1 MEFFHL
7 HEEFEVGK
15 ECESLVV
22 VGDQKTY
29 EHMQNVIRTMPD
41 KYAWVRP
48 YPGMW
53 HMLLRGDMAHP
64 QLGTIQRR
72 WTC

>member
-1 MEFFHL
+1 M
-7 HEEFEVGK
+7 GK
-15 ECESLVV
+15 ECELLVV

-53 HMLLRGDMAHP
+53 QNHPRSTDRGSTD
-64 QLGTIQRR
+64 LTIKVRV
-72 WTC
+72 WISETAS